1 VLLALC
7 VIGVG
12 YAALAPSPQRADAA
26 PDDAARL
33 ALGAQLYSANCM
45 SCHGANL
52 QGVPDR
58 APSLIGVGQASV
70 YFQVS
75 SGRMPLADERSQALR
90 KPPGPE
96 FDPSSARGRA
106 NLDALGA
113 YIEAHGGGPSLPDKH
128 GDELIGDD
136 PARGGE
142 LFRLN
147 CASCHSFT
155 GRGGMLTEGKYAP
168 VLNPASPD
176 QIYAAMLTGPADMPR
191 FGDRQLTT
199 EEKKDIIGYL
209 VQVRGQRNSVGG
221 FSLGEVGPFAE
232 GMVAI
237 LVGLVAL
244 VALTVWLGARS

>member
-7 VIGVG
+7 AIGVG

-26 PDDAARL
+26 PDQAARL
-33 ALGAQLYSANCM
+33 AQGARLYSRNCL

-58 APSLIGVGQASV
+58 APSLIGVGQAAV

-75 SGRMPLADERSQALR
+75 TGRMPLADERSEALR
-90 KPPGPE
+90 KPPRPDL
-96 FDPSSARGRA
+96 DPATAPGRA

-113 YIEAHGGGPSLPDKH
+113 YIEAHGGGPSLPDEH

-147 CASCHSFT
+147 CASCHNFT
-155 GRGGMLTEGKYAP
+155 GRGGALTEGKYAP
-168 VLNPASPD
+168 TIGPANPD
-176 QIYAAMLTGPADMPR
+176 QIYAAMLTGPQDMPR
-191 FGDRQLTT
+191 FGDRQLTP
-199 EEKKDIIGYL
+199 EEKKDIVGYL
-209 VQVRGQRNSVGG
+209 VQVQGQRNSVGG
-221 FSLGEVGPFAE
+221 FNLGEVGPSAE
-232 GMVAI
+232 GFVAV
-237 LVGLVAL
+237 LVGLAAL
-244 VALTVWLGARS
+244 VGLTAWLGARS